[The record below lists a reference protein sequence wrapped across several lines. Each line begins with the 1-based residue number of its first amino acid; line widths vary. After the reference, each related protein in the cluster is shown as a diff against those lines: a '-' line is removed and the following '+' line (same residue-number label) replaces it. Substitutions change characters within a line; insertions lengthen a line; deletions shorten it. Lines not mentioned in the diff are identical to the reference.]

1 MQREGE
7 EVSREKMHVRI
18 SNNDQVKLE
27 IDNSKENYDKYIRDK
42 KKEEKLKKL
51 TGKCIIILKLHR

>member
-1 MQREGE
+1 M
-7 EVSREKMHVRI
+7 
-18 SNNDQVKLE
+18 KLE